1 MTSRSSVEGQWS
13 VSAVSR
19 SVRVQRKFTKKK
31 PEGSSGFIVTGHVLP
46 CKAGRMPNGIL
57 KLGYKLAC
65 MKFIYL
71 FLLRFS
77 WRNSLLLLIL
87 LIRSSIWPCDK
98 YSINSWNISS
108 ALHGLISH
116 TTRAC
121 FGIYAGVTTMAV
133 IWWSKNSFHS
143 FPLSPIKA
151 FTQGYHS
158 SRHKYPFITR
168 RRTKYF
174 SSMLNIHQKAAEGC
188 LTLSKKACWSQTR
201 LNPQVR
207 IWGSAGDCALYAL
220 C

>member
-1 MTSRSSVEGQWS
+1 MNEV
-13 VSAVSR
+13 
-19 SVRVQRKFTKKK
+19 
-31 PEGSSGFIVTGHVLP
+31 
-46 CKAGRMPNGIL
+46 
-57 KLGYKLAC
+57 
-65 MKFIYL
+65 YL
-71 FLLRFS
+71 FIFTAIQLEKLPATPHPIQHLAMWQIFNKFLEYFLS
-77 WRNSLLLLIL
+77 FA
-87 LIRSSIWPCDK
+87 WP
-98 YSINSWNISS
+98 YIPHNT
-108 ALHGLISH
+108 GL
-116 TTRAC
+116 
-121 FGIYAGVTTMAV
+121 FGIYAGVTMMAV